1 MYSVTQV
8 LQRCKENNE
17 KTPGISEKEFTRC
30 FQFDPRRFGSD
41 DFVDAFVDCDNN
53 VAMEYL
59 QSISDIHFFPRINM
73 CPTSEIRRI
82 VKLYN
87 PNQCLTT
94 EQKVRFRQSRET
106 KILTLEQ
113 LEQETGLSPVIIGGG
128 RGGFVMKEGES
139 SSLLTYLPNKEMLW
153 SPRACLMLMV
163 RASDFQKRGRDARPL
178 CDKVRRD
185 MMVAAYQLAE
195 EAKRKEAEEAKRKEA
210 EEASRR
216 RAEERFQKVL
226 DAQKK
231 EAEKAAVAEQH
242 TSTEKP
248 KPEPQPESR
257 KVSDDS
263 KVVIN
268 MTPDLLTVMI
278 KTAVTESVNA
288 VWQKFMDNREI
299 FMNT

>member
-1 MYSVTQV
+1 MYNVTQV
-8 LQRCKENNE
+8 LQRCKENN
-17 KTPGISEKEFTRC
+17 KIFPGASDREFARC
-30 FQFDPRRFGSD
+30 FQFDPQRFDSD

-82 VKLYN
+82 IKLYN
-87 PNQCLTT
+87 PNQCLNA

-113 LEQETGLSPVIIGGG
+113 LEQETGLSPVLIGGG

-153 SPRACLMLMV
+153 TPRACLMLMI
-163 RASDFQKRGRDARPL
+163 RASDFQKRGRDQRAL
-178 CDKVRRD
+178 CDKARRD
-185 MMVAAYQLAE
+185 MMFAAYQLAA

-210 EEASRR
+210 EEAARR
-216 RAEERFQKVL
+216 RAEERLQKVL
-226 DAQKK
+226 GAQQKDP
-231 EAEKAAVAEQH
+231 EQPIAAA
-242 TSTEKP
+242 KPDP
-248 KPEPQPESR
+248 KPEPP

-288 VWQKFMDNREI
+288 VWQKFIDNREI
-299 FMNT
+299 FLNT